1 MLLRNAGLVTTVSRL
16 VIRSKTLA
24 GRSAMDTVKIEAKL
38 PHYAKGEIVKG
49 FGRGSREL
57 GFPTANFGDEVIDK
71 LPEELVGGIYFGFA
85 QVDSG
90 PVHDMVMSVGMN
102 PFYNNEKRAME
113 THIIHE
119 FDGDLYGKIL
129 SVIVVGFLRPEANYD
144 SLEKLIDA
152 IKTDIDNGKRLNKE
166 DKFGKF
172 RCDPYFTS

>member
-1 MLLRNAGLVTTVSRL
+1 MGRL
-16 VIRSKTLA
+16 S
-24 GRSAMDTVKIEAKL
+24 
-38 PHYAKGEIVKG
+38 
-49 FGRGSREL
+49 RGSGGAPESSASPPQTS
-57 GFPTANFGDEVIDK
+57 GGGVIDK

-129 SVIVVGFLRPEANYD
+129 SVIMVGFLRPEANYD

-152 IKTDIDNGKRLNKE
+152 
-166 DKFGKF
+166 
-172 RCDPYFTS
+172 